1 MSAVDPVRG
10 PAEGP
15 RRVVLTGC
23 GALSSVGIGVA
34 AFTTALREGRV
45 GTGDIT
51 AFDSTGFPSRR
62 GHQVH
67 GFDAAARLRRVRPEE
82 TGRATQFAA
91 AAARMALEDA
101 GLTEDQLRERRGT
114 VVVGTTDGETGEL
127 DLLTESALSLGAAAF
142 TGTALSRSATGSLA
156 LGIVRELDLSDVE
169 VSTIATACAAGN
181 YAIGN
186 GFDAVRSGAAEWA
199 LVGGADALNR
209 KTFAGFAR
217 LGLIAPDECRPF
229 DTGRAGLLTGEGAG
243 LLLLESEESALAR
256 GAHIY
261 AEVLGYGLNCD
272 AAHPT
277 APEEDSVARCIRLA
291 LANASVKPEEVDLIS
306 AHGTGTPTN
315 DATEIAA
322 IHQVYGDTPPRTV
335 GVKSMIGHTMGA
347 ASALGAIASA
357 LAIRHGFVP
366 PTANHRETDPA
377 CRVDV
382 VPNTSVTADVRVV
395 QNNGLAF
402 GGNNAIVL
410 LGRHESAGHGGAGHE
425 GASHE
430 GARQDTRGENV
441 R

>member
-1 MSAVDPVRG
+1 MSAAGTPAG
-10 PAEGP
+10 PATGP

-23 GALSSVGIGVA
+23 GVLSSIGNGVA
-34 AFTTALREGRV
+34 EFTTALRAGRV

-51 AFDSTGFPSRR
+51 AFDTTGFPSRR

-67 GFDAAARLRRVRPEE
+67 GFDAATALHRVRPEH

-91 AAARMALEDA
+91 AAARMALDDA
-101 GLTEDQLRERRGT
+101 GLDEAWLRERRGT
-114 VVVGTTDGETGEL
+114 VVLGTTDGEVGEL
-127 DLLTESALSLGAAAF
+127 DLLTESALAIGLAAF
-142 TGTALSRSATGSLA
+142 TGSALSRTATGSLA
-156 LGIVRELDLSDVE
+156 LGVVRELDLSDVE
-169 VSTIATACAAGN
+169 SSTIATACAAGN
-181 YAIGN
+181 YAIGT
-186 GFDAVRSGAAEWA
+186 GFDAVRSGRAEWA

-229 DTGRAGLLTGEGAG
+229 DADRVGLLTGEGAG
-243 LLLLESEESALAR
+243 LLLLETEESALAR

-277 APEEDSVARCIRLA
+277 APEKDSVARCIRLA
-291 LANASVKPEEVDLIS
+291 LEDASVKPEEVDLIS

-315 DATEIAA
+315 DTTEVAA
-322 IHQVYGDTPPRTV
+322 IREVYGDRTPRTV
-335 GVKSMIGHTMGA
+335 GVKAMIGHTMGA

-357 LAIRHGFVP
+357 LAIRYGFIP
-366 PTANHRETDPA
+366 PTANHRSTDPDCA
-377 CRVDV
+377 VDV
-382 VPNTSVTADVRVV
+382 VPNVSVAADVRIV

-402 GGNNAIVL
+402 GGNNAVVL
-410 LGRHESAGHGGAGHE
+410 LGRHESP
-425 GASHE
+425 
-430 GARQDTRGENV
+430 RGEYV

>member
-1 MSAVDPVRG
+1 MST
-10 PAEGP
+10 AEATGAP

-23 GALSSVGIGVA
+23 GALSSVGVGVA
-34 AFTTALREGRV
+34 EFTSALRAGRV

-51 AFDSTGFPSRR
+51 AFDTTGFPSRR

-67 GFDAAARLRRVRPEE
+67 GFDAAARLHRVRPEL

-91 AAARMALEDA
+91 AAARMALDDA
-101 GLTEDQLRERRGT
+101 GLDEDWLRERRGT
-114 VVVGTTDGETGEL
+114 VVVGTTDGEVGEL
-127 DLLTESALSLGAAAF
+127 DLLTESALAIGLGAF
-142 TGTALSRSATGSLA
+142 TGTSLGRTATGSLA
-156 LGIVRELDLSDVE
+156 LGVVRELALSDVE
-169 VSTIATACAAGN
+169 SSTIATACAAGN
-181 YAIGN
+181 YAIGA
-186 GFDAVRSGAAEWA
+186 GFDAVRGGRAEWA

-209 KTFAGFAR
+209 KTFAGFTR

-229 DTGRAGLLTGEGAG
+229 DADRVGLLTGEGAG
-243 LLLLESEESALAR
+243 LLLLETEESALAR

-291 LANASVKPEEVDLIS
+291 LENASVKPEEVDVIC

-315 DATEIAA
+315 DTTEVAA
-322 IHQVYGDTPPRTV
+322 IRQVYGDKAPRTV
-335 GVKSMIGHTMGA
+335 GIKAMIGHTMGA

-366 PTANHRETDPA
+366 PTANHRSTDPDCA
-377 CRVDV
+377 VDV
-382 VPNTSVTADVRVV
+382 VPNASVSADVRIV

-402 GGNNAIVL
+402 GGNNAVVL
-410 LGRHESAGHGGAGHE
+410 LGRHEGTGREDPRTESP
-425 GASHE
+425 
-430 GARQDTRGENV
+430 RGEYV